1 MSDTAI
7 IRAAL
12 FTPGPRH
19 VWGLP
24 IRIIGGPGTAKSDLV
39 TQVASAAGLHVQVV
53 IASLRDPTDFLGL
66 PVPGK
71 NGSVKYAPPDWA
83 LQAAELGNSVVFLD
97 EISTC
102 APAVQA
108 ALLRVVLDR
117 VVGDFAL
124 PPTVRIVAA
133 QNSVEDSA
141 GGYDLAMPLANRFAT
156 LADWQAPDAKAWAS
170 WLLSAGNGDETE
182 TTTSPQAEQE
192 RVMQRWPLEYAKA
205 SGVISTFINRNP
217 SLLHAQPQAGSPQA
231 SLPWPSRRTW
241 AMATRAMAAA
251 AIHALTEAETDRYV
265 GALVGNAAVT
275 ELRSFLA
282 NLDLPDPADLLDG
295 KAKFTHDRDRMD
307 RTMAVFS
314 SCAALVAPKSAEA
327 RNTRGAALWALLN
340 DHMALAADIVWPAV
354 RALCNRETL
363 LIRIDGK
370 MCKDAEAVL
379 ARLKPLFK
387 AAGLLAGA

>member
-1 MSDTAI
+1 
-7 IRAAL
+7 
-12 FTPGPRH
+12 
-19 VWGLP
+19 
-24 IRIIGGPGTAKSDLV
+24 
-39 TQVASAAGLHVQVV
+39 
-53 IASLRDPTDFLGL
+53 
-66 PVPGK
+66 
-71 NGSVKYAPPDWA
+71 
-83 LQAAELGNSVVFLD
+83 
-97 EISTC
+97 
-102 APAVQA
+102 
-108 ALLRVVLDR
+108 
-117 VVGDFAL
+117 
-124 PPTVRIVAA
+124 
-133 QNSVEDSA
+133 
-141 GGYDLAMPLANRFAT
+141 
-156 LADWQAPDAKAWAS
+156 
-170 WLLSAGNGDETE
+170 
-182 TTTSPQAEQE
+182 
-192 RVMQRWPLEYAKA
+192 
-205 SGVISTFINRNP
+205 
-217 SLLHAQPQAGSPQA
+217 
-231 SLPWPSRRTW
+231 
-241 AMATRAMAAA
+241 MAAA